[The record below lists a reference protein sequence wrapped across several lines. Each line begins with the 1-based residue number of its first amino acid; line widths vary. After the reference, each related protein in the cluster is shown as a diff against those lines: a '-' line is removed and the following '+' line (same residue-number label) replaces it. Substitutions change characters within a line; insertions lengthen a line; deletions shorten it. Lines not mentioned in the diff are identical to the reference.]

1 MAGWILVLVLVV
13 FFAGLYTV
21 SNYTRE
27 GFGPRNPRCPNILIQ
42 DGEQLI
48 LKNDKLADIPGVNP
62 IRFQNLEEYTE
73 FVRWQQSQGI
83 TCPVLFYKKIYDAQ
97 SHEGYLPSPL
107 PIVNDNEITQTLE
120 NEDADNPPYS
130 METYPSMD
138 THNQDIGEQTTLN
151 EYHYVGETMPVSAN
165 PLDSN
170 WGGANFSM
178 KAIESGDYR
187 GNEVWV
193 PKK

>member
-1 MAGWILVLVLVV
+1 MAFWIVAVVV

-21 SNYTRE
+21 LNYTRE
-27 GFGPRNPRCPNILIQ
+27 GFGPRNPRCPNVLIQ

-73 FVRWQQSQGI
+73 FVQWQQSQGI
-83 TCPVLFYKKIYDAQ
+83 SCPVLFYKKIYDAQ

-107 PIVNDNEITQTLE
+107 PPVADYDVT

-130 METYPSMD
+130 MTTYPSMD
-138 THNQDIGEQTTLN
+138 PHNQDIGEQTTLN

-165 PLDSN
+165 ALDSN
-170 WGGANFSM
+170 WGGANFAM
-178 KAIESGDYR
+178 KAIDKGDYR